1 MEELES
7 VQQELRATQEMLFLV
22 LDAVGEP
29 VEVNKKKMTEVTI
42 VDRQIQ
48 INENDDAFV
57 FSIGVVGD

>member
-29 VEVNKKKMTEVTI
+29 VEVNKRKMTEVTI